1 MHNLLKST
9 ALSAALLAGLA
20 ITAQAQSVSSLPPT
34 SRATPPVTTA
44 PPLSTA
50 KIEPNP
56 GVNESWKDQHY
67 KPTQS
72 DNSPARH
79 PYTTPHFGPAPN

>member
-9 ALSAALLAGLA
+9 ALGAALLAGLA

-34 SRATPPVTTA
+34 SQATPPVTAA

-50 KIEPNP
+50 KIYPNP
-56 GVNESWKDQHY
+56 GISGSWKDQHY
-67 KPTQS
+67 QPTQS
-72 DNSPARH
+72 DNTPARH
-79 PYTTPHFGPAPN
+79 PYTTPHFGPTPN